1 MQFLI
6 ESALISVIGGF
17 IGVAVGVL
25 GTMLLSKIA
34 GWATVVNPLAGA
46 LSLCTSAGIGIFFGL
61 YPAQK
66 AAALH
71 PIDALTY
78 E

>member
-1 MQFLI
+1 ML
-6 ESALISVIGGF
+6 GGF
-17 IGVAVGVL
+17 IGVAIGIA
-25 GTMLLSKIA
+25 GTYILSSIA
-34 GWATVVNPLAGA
+34 GWATVVDPLAAA
-46 LSLCTSAGIGIFFGL
+46 LALGVSAAVGIFFGL